1 MIKTNNLYF
10 DTAATTPLDLR
21 VAEYMHE
28 INKDIFGNPSSIH
41 QAGQKSHNIIERSR
55 KKIAELLHCKQ
66 SEIYFTSG
74 GSESNNIALRGV
86 LNKGDHF
93 ITASYEHPAI
103 LDVAQYLESQ
113 SIEVSYIK
121 PNLDGI
127 VELDDVK
134 KAIKSNTKL
143 VSIMAVNNE
152 LGTINPVNKISDMC
166 KEHGIY
172 FHTDA
177 VQYIGKKEMNLELSS
192 IDMLSLGAHKFYG
205 PKGVGAI
212 YIKSGITVNPFIFGG
227 GQEKGIRP
235 GTESPSLISG
245 MCHALEIAMTD
256 LEKNSNHINNM
267 ENLFFELLD
276 KTKIKYKVNG
286 KSRLQGIVNITF
298 FDFDG
303 HSLLLNLDM
312 RNISIS
318 FGSACASGTAKASSA
333 LLSIGLNED
342 IAKKTVRISIGKHIS
357 DEDIHSLIDALKGI
371 IQK

>member
-1 MIKTNNLYF
+1 MIKTKTLYF

-21 VAEYMHE
+21 VANNMHK

-55 KKIAELLHCKQ
+55 KKIAELLSCKE

-86 LNKGDHF
+86 LNEGDHF

-103 LDVAQYLESQ
+103 LEVAKYLES
-113 SIEVSYIK
+113 INIDITYVK
-121 PNLDGI
+121 PNLNGI
-127 VELDDVK
+127 VEPKDIADL
-134 KAIKSNTKL
+134 IKPNTKL

-152 LGTINPVNKISDMC
+152 IGTINPIYEISDLC
-166 KEHGIY
+166 RSNNIY

-177 VQYIGKKEMNLELSS
+177 VQYIGKKKVELNSSS

-212 YIKSGITVNPFIFGG
+212 YIKSGVKINPYIFGG

-235 GTESPSLISG
+235 GTENPSLISG
-245 MCHALEIAMTD
+245 MCYALEIATKD
-256 LEKNSNHINNM
+256 LDKNSKHIKKM
-267 ENLFFELLD
+267 ENLFIELLNES
-276 KTKIKYKVNG
+276 KINYKING
-286 KSRLQGIVNITF
+286 DSRLEGILNITF

-312 RNISIS
+312 RNIAIS
-318 FGSACASGTAKASSA
+318 FGSACASGTAKASPS
-333 LLSIGLNED
+333 LMSIGLKDD
-342 IAKKTVRISIGKHIS
+342 IAKNTVRISIGKHIL
-357 DEDIHSLIDALKGI
+357 EQDIYTLVDALKGI

>member
-1 MIKTNNLYF
+1 MTKTKNLYF

-21 VAEYMHE
+21 VANHMHE
-28 INKDIFGNPSSIH
+28 INKDIYGNPSSIH
-41 QAGQKSHNIIERSR
+41 QTGQKAHNIVERSR

-86 LNKGDHF
+86 LNSGDHLV
-93 ITASYEHPAI
+93 TASYEHPAI
-103 LDVAQYLESQ
+103 LDVAKYLESIN
-113 SIEVSYIK
+113 IEVTYVE
-121 PNLDGI
+121 PNSDGI
-127 VELDDVK
+127 VSAEDIA

-152 LGTINPVNKISDMC
+152 IGTINPINQISDMC

-177 VQYIGKKEMNLELSS
+177 VQYIGKKEISLDLSN

-205 PKGVGAI
+205 PKGIGAI
-212 YIKSGITVNPFIFGG
+212 YIKSGIAINPFIFGG

-245 MCHALEIAMTD
+245 MCHALEIAMND
-256 LEKNSNHINNM
+256 LEKNSIHINNM

-276 KTKIKYKVNG
+276 KTNIKYNVNG
-286 KSRLQGIVNITF
+286 KSRLKGIINITF
-298 FDFDG
+298 FDYDG

-312 RNISIS
+312 RNIAIS
-318 FGSACASGTAKASSA
+318 FGSACASGTAKASPV
-333 LLSIGLNED
+333 LLSIGLNEKV
-342 IAKKTVRISIGKHIS
+342 ASKTVRISIGKHIS
-357 DEDIHSLIDALKGI
+357 KNDIHSLIEALESI
-371 IQK
+371 IK

>member
-21 VAEYMHE
+21 VADYMHE

-41 QAGQKSHNIIERSR
+41 QVGQKSHNIIERSR

-74 GSESNNIALRGV
+74 GSESNNIALRGI
-86 LNKGDHF
+86 LKSGDHL

-103 LDVAQYLESQ
+103 LDVAEYLESID
-113 SIEVSYIK
+113 IEVTYVK
-121 PNLDGI
+121 PNQDGI
-127 VELDDVK
+127 VEAQNIK

-152 LGTINPVNKISDMC
+152 IGTINPINQISDMC
-166 KEHGIY
+166 KEHKIY

-177 VQYIGKKEMNLELSS
+177 VQYIGKREINLNSSS

-212 YIKSGITVNPFIFGG
+212 YIKSGVSVNPFIFGG

-245 MCHALEIAMTD
+245 LCHALTIAMED
-256 LEKNSNHINNM
+256 LEKNSKHIHDM
-267 ENLFFELLD
+267 ENLFLELLD
-276 KTKIKYKVNG
+276 KTKIKYNVNG
-286 KSRLQGIVNITF
+286 KSRLKGIVNITF

-312 RNISIS
+312 RNIAIS
-318 FGSACASGTAKASSA
+318 FGSACASGTAKASPV

-342 IAKKTVRISIGKHIS
+342 IANKTVRISIGKHIA
-357 DEDIHSLIDALKGI
+357 ENDIHSLVDALEGI
-371 IQK
+371 IIK

>member
-1 MIKTNNLYF
+1 MTKTKNLYF

-21 VAEYMHE
+21 VANHMHE
-28 INKDIFGNPSSIH
+28 INKDIYGNPSSIH
-41 QAGQKSHNIIERSR
+41 QTGQKAHNIVERSR

-86 LNKGDHF
+86 LNSGDHLV
-93 ITASYEHPAI
+93 TASYEHPAI
-103 LDVAQYLESQ
+103 LDVAKYLESIN
-113 SIEVSYIK
+113 IEVTYVE
-121 PNLDGI
+121 PNSDGI
-127 VELDDVK
+127 VSAEDIK

-152 LGTINPVNKISDMC
+152 IGTINPINQIADMC
-166 KEHGIY
+166 KEHEIY

-177 VQYIGKKEMNLELSS
+177 VQYIGKKEINLDLSN

-205 PKGVGAI
+205 PKGIGAI
-212 YIKSGITVNPFIFGG
+212 YIKSGIAINPFIFGG

-245 MCHALEIAMTD
+245 MCHALEIAMND
-256 LEKNSNHINNM
+256 LEKNSIHINNM

-276 KTKIKYKVNG
+276 KTNIKYNVNG
-286 KSRLQGIVNITF
+286 KSRLKGIINITF
-298 FDFDG
+298 FDYDG

-312 RNISIS
+312 RNIAIS
-318 FGSACASGTAKASSA
+318 FGSACASGTAKASPV
-333 LLSIGLNED
+333 LL
-342 IAKKTVRISIGKHIS
+342 
-357 DEDIHSLIDALKGI
+357 
-371 IQK
+371 